1 MKQTKNIM
9 IMVVV
14 IGVVLII
21 LGGIL
26 MFIDRI
32 KIDEINTNY
41 VPSPSPTTSLDTSI
55 DSGDDKDS
63 TDGEIVIISK
73 EDALNIIKNIY
84 AIDGWIISFK
94 EDIADFYVFEQK
106 NSELVVGNIFK
117 FNKVTGEIIKES
129 IPVDMPSQ

>member
-106 NSELVVGNIFK
+106 NSELVVSNIFK